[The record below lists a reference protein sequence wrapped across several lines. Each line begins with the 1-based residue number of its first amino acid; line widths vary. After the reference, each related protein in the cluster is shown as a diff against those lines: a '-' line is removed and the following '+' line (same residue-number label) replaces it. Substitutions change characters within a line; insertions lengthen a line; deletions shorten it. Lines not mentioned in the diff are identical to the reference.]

1 MQYESQ
7 TKTPADDAHLTV
19 ESGDSDH
26 VHRWRIDAQSGPE
39 SAGHCSCG
47 EARQFAN
54 SYTSE
59 QTNSYRRGPRR
70 R

>member
-7 TKTPADDAHLTV
+7 TATPLEDAPITG
-19 ESGDSDH
+19 ETIESDH
-26 VHRWRIDAQSGPE
+26 VHRWRIDGQSGPE
-39 SAGHCSCG
+39 SAGHCACG
-47 EARQFAN
+47 EDRQFAN

-70 R
+70 